1 MASYPQVRQGD
12 KGPGGPSQALIVNG
26 PAGPLTLEYAIG
38 NSAPAIWTVPAW
50 SRVCPAFPRAE
61 VAVQARYS
69 SAYRWCGNL

>member
-38 NSAPAIWTVPAW
+38 NSAPAIWTVPA
-50 SRVCPAFPRAE
+50 
-61 VAVQARYS
+61 
-69 SAYRWCGNL
+69 